1 MIIYVLGILKEGNF
15 TSINRNIDPNGKG
28 VSGAAPEHRRLRRG
42 RAKHKG
48 LICVINDAIEDREGL
63 CVLVDKS
70 PVGPCSGADKALLS
84 QRAGPGQWEM
94 LRGRHSFR

>member
-1 MIIYVLGILKEGNF
+1 MERGC
-15 TSINRNIDPNGKG
+15 
-28 VSGAAPEHRRLRRG
+28 PEQLQSVAG

-48 LICVINDAIEDREGL
+48 LICVINDAAEDREGL

-84 QRAGPGQWEM
+84 QGARPQQWER
-94 LRGRHSFR
+94 LWSLG